1 VVCGPRRPRRDEHG
15 REHAFDEL
23 AQARLEL
30 LRDPDESLAT
40 HATELQLAREPDLG
54 EGLCV
59 TAHVHPRGHRVL
71 FIINPGSEPRRATLP
86 AEISGPPRA
95 TSCCRPR
102 NGGRWATALLVARQS
117 VRMLLV
123 PADPANG
130 ATP

>member
-1 VVCGPRRPRRDEHG
+1 MGHG
-15 REHAFDEL
+15 VPGATST
-23 AQARLEL
+23 RLEL
-30 LRDPDESLAT
+30 LRDPDETLAT

-71 FIINPGSEPRRATLP
+71 FIVNPGSEPRRATLP
-86 AEISGPPRA
+86 AEIRASARDLLLPPSQRGPLGD
-95 TSCCRPR
+95 S
-102 NGGRWATALLVARQS
+102 LLVARQS